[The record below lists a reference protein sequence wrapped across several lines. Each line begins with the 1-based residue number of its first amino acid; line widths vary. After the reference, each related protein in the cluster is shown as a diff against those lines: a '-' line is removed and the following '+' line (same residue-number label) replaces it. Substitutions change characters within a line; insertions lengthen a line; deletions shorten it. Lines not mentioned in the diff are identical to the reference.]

1 MIQISIPL
9 VPSDDGVLLIPAD
22 HVTGLLRRLAADWL
36 DSKHAGEMR
45 GDEQTV
51 RDLAGVLTE
60 LADQIDV
67 ECIGFTS
74 AAPHP

>member
-1 MIQISIPL
+1 MIQMSIPL
-9 VPSDDGVLLIPAD
+9 IPADDGVLLVPAD
-22 HVTGLLRRLAADWL
+22 DVTGLLRSLAADWL
-36 DSKHAGEMR
+36 ESEHSGEMR

-51 RDLAGVLTE
+51 LDLASVLTG

-74 AAPHP
+74 AAPRT